1 MANILINRHD
11 LPILIENYTKN
22 NDTFRLL
29 NSYQMKG
36 NPNAYVYD
44 FILNGKQCTINVYY
58 KQ

>member
-36 NPNAYVYD
+36 NPNAYV
-44 FILNGKQCTINVYY
+44 
-58 KQ
+58 